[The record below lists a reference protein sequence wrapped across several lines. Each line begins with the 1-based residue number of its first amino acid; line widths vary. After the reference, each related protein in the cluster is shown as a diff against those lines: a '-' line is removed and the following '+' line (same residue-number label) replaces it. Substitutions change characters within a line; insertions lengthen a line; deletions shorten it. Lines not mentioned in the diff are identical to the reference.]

1 MEARTGDWSSFR
13 ESVDKVSRPLRGT
26 WESKSSWL
34 ALRLLVLAVGVGEGV
49 SQNPEVG
56 PGVRLG
62 WGGAGL
68 NGSGVQEGALGWRPH
83 CRVVSVETVW
93 EPARLGG
100 GKPSREGRQEW
111 PWTQECAD
119 AETRPPGRT
128 PVPGPAWS
136 PAGGRRKGA
145 PVQVNTSLVAP
156 AQREPKG
163 LALSPNPGLLSQGCC
178 AGGGALCALLST
190 CCLPGLVSLQTAP
203 CATCP
208 SPAIEHQLYS
218 DACPALH

>member
-1 MEARTGDWSSFR
+1 MRTGDWSSFR
-13 ESVDKVSRPLRGT
+13 ESVDKVSCPLRGT
-26 WESKSSWL
+26 WESKREFMVGSETPGSSS
-34 ALRLLVLAVGVGEGV
+34 RGRVGCP
-49 SQNPEVG
+49 QNPEVG
-56 PGVRLG
+56 LEVRLG

-83 CRVVSVETVW
+83 CRVVSMETVW

-100 GKPSREGRQEW
+100 GKLSREGRQEW

-128 PVPGPAWS
+128 LVPGPAWS

-145 PVQVNTSLVAP
+145 PVQVNASLVAL

-163 LALSPNPGLLSQGCC
+163 LALSPNPGLLSQG
-178 AGGGALCALLST
+178 T
-190 CCLPGLVSLQTAP
+190 CCLPGLASLQTAP
-203 CATCP
+203 WANCP
-208 SPAIEHQLYS
+208 SPDIEHKLYS
-218 DACPALH
+218 HACPALH